1 MKKFDNNNNNHL
13 ETYKKLV
20 SKISQLTKTN
30 NNSFDN
36 QNRPTIGHNTYINNE
51 KIENQY
57 NQRNI
62 PINDIRQ
69 NQRLIFE
76 KMNQQLNNNRRNAD
90 WGENQQNNIDI
101 KNNGKNFYN
110 RNEIDK
116 NKILIDNSF
125 GVKNTATSKILNEQN
140 YQYQHQYNNINI
152 PTQNNNHHP
161 NYNPFQRPSNST
173 YDNKINYKNDDNLNI
188 PIKIPEISKNKRN
201 YPSSNSVINNDN
213 SNNTNQNILFFNSSG
228 GEPNSPQKNSKLCSS
243 LLYGLI
249 FGSLGTILLWLK
261 HPRVR
266 EYLKASYH
274 NINSESIL
282 NFFKSFLH
290 PIDLIK
296 SIGENLA
303 SFKDVLKES
312 LLYLYQFIEDYSDLW
327 RLLGII
333 VMVFVLW
340 LIIKKII
347 KTIKPS
353 GKNYIRD
360 NQNYNK

>member
-20 SKISQLTKTN
+20 SKISQLSKIN

-51 KIENQY
+51 TIEKQNNQK
-57 NQRNI
+57 NI
-62 PINDIRQ
+62 PINDFSQ
-69 NQRLIFE
+69 NQRLILE
-76 KMNQQLNNNRRNAD
+76 KMNQQLTNNGKNAG
-90 WGENQQNNIDI
+90 WGENHQNTSEI
-101 KNNGKNFYN
+101 KNNGKSFNN

-116 NKILIDNSF
+116 NKILINNSF
-125 GVKNTATSKILNEQN
+125 SVNNTSNNKMLNE
-140 YQYQHQYNNINI
+140 YQLQYKNINI
-152 PTQNNNHHP
+152 PTQNNNNHNP
-161 NYNPFQRPSNST
+161 NYNPFQRPPNST
-173 YDNKINYKNDDNLNI
+173 YDNYINSKNDDNYI
-188 PIKIPEISKNKRN
+188 PIKVPEISRN
-201 YPSSNSVINNDN
+201 YPILNSNINNDN
-213 SNNTNQNILFFNSSG
+213 SNDTNQNILFFNSSG

-243 LLYGLI
+243 LIYGLI
-249 FGSLGTILLWLK
+249 FGSLGTLLLWLK

-266 EYLKASYH
+266 EYLKACYH

-296 SIGENLA
+296 SIGQNFA

-347 KTIKPS
+347 NTIKQS
-353 GKNYIRD
+353 RKNNIRD
-360 NQNYNK
+360 NQNFNK